1 MLRFFRRLLF
11 LFNSYSPNSPLNLW
25 NINLTIVIFFLFFLS
40 FFGNPALALGWTQS
54 WFLVNSFSGMFC
66 KKSKGQRGDAS
77 SPEPMPGFGGKEQG
91 RGRPFLPQTETWRAS
106 QHCLVAPRLAW
117 GQQTGNGLLCC
128 GLGVAPAAY
137 MERTCLASERIR
149 SPLPTA
155 PAAQREGRWLPC
167 TCAGQ
172 RTCCFQWGGGPQPE
186 TGVKLRFLC

>member
-40 FFGNPALALGWTQS
+40 FFGNPALALGWAQS

-91 RGRPFLPQTETWRAS
+91 RGPPFPAPDWDLARQPALPGSATPGMRAADRQRPPVLW
-106 QHCLVAPRLAW
+106 PR
-117 GQQTGNGLLCC
+117 C
-128 GLGVAPAAY
+128 G
-137 MERTCLASERIR
+137 
-149 SPLPTA
+149 
-155 PAAQREGRWLPC
+155 
-167 TCAGQ
+167 
-172 RTCCFQWGGGPQPE
+172 TCCVHGAYLLSLRADKEPLTYSTSSPAGGAVASLHMRRTAHLLFPVRGGPSARD
-186 TGVKLRFLC
+186 GG